1 MEILKYRKDGS
12 SEWQSFIAIK
22 GEDGK
27 TPVKGVDYWTAADR
41 QEIIDSLPLTESGD
55 IDLTNYATKD
65 YVDSAIDNL
74 DLSDIDL
81 SGYVTKT
88 ELGEQHFASTTFV
101 HQQIAATGHIN
112 EGRAKILID
121 NSLNG
126 YATEDYVDNAI
137 ANIDIPSGDS
147 GGMTESQVLSLLIS
161 KGYITES
168 AVETL
173 LESKVYATEQY
184 VDGWFNNNNLPN
196 YYTKDEIDAMI
207 PPSGEEVSY

>member
-1 MEILKYRKDGS
+1 MEILKYRKDAN
-12 SEWQSFIAIK
+12 SEWQSVVALK

-27 TPVKGVDYWTAADR
+27 TPVKGVDYWTAADK

-81 SGYVTKT
+81 SNYIT
-88 ELGEQHFASTTFV
+88 EDELDNKLFATTTFV

-112 EGRAKILID
+112 EGRAQTLIN

-137 ANIDIPSGDS
+137 ANIDIPSEGS
-147 GGMTESQVLSLLIS
+147 GGLTE
-161 KGYITES
+161 
-168 AVETL
+168 ADVETIL
-173 LESKVYATEQY
+173 SQKEYVTEADVESLTKVC
-184 VDGWFNNNNLPN
+184 VDHWFNNNNLPN